1 MQVHNLKEPQNAS
14 EKISD
19 DGSGNDE
26 AIAAAD
32 NAAVTANNQ
41 NNATEANDN
50 VVNSHNA
57 LHFAVLDETPVS
69 LVEGN
74 PNHCLNSFNIS
85 VAKYASNQDN
95 CDVDNNAA
103 DSKKSSNDSI
113 IKSANVE
120 SEANAGSKND
130 THEASMVVGKG
141 VDDGV
146 VVDEG
151 SGGDSGVGS
160 SCSSSNKSATP
171 QVSFL

>member
-1 MQVHNLKEPQNAS
+1 MKKL
-14 EKISD
+14 I
-19 DGSGNDE
+19 
-26 AIAAAD
+26 
-32 NAAVTANNQ
+32 
-41 NNATEANDN
+41 
-50 VVNSHNA
+50 
-57 LHFAVLDETPVS
+57 S
-69 LVEGN
+69 LVSA
-74 PNHCLNSFNIS
+74 LVIS
-85 VAKYASNQDN
+85 VVSFAGIS
-95 CDVDNNAA
+95 NAA